1 MKKRFF
7 KTYRGIVII
16 ITMAI
21 SIILPFAIVNI
32 FKKVIQTDNGFLI
45 ISVAGGLVL
54 LEIISVIMFLVNYVI
69 WLIEKSNDNVN
80 KK

>member
-80 KK
+80 K